1 MPVFADISITNE
13 YDELWHSCL
22 EYIRYHCQN
31 DPLYQNYLWY
41 NSQYMMRYQLDA
53 VKRLNL
59 PASFISREG
68 NYKKSFQKYI
78 NLVNTYN
85 NTNFIL
91 LDGLYAV
98 CGPMIE
104 IPDSCKQMIAVNI
117 SNSTDPDYF
126 ICNSTILKKVNDE

>member
-1 MPVFADISITNE
+1 
-13 YDELWHSCL
+13 
-22 EYIRYHCQN
+22 
-31 DPLYQNYLWY
+31 
-41 NSQYMMRYQLDA
+41 MMRYQLDA

-68 NYKKSFQKYI
+68 NYKKSFQKYV

-98 CGPMIE
+98 CGPMNE
-104 IPDSCKQMIAVNI
+104 VPDSCKQMIAVNV
-117 SNSTDPDYF
+117 NDKVDLEYF
-126 ICNSTILKKVNDE
+126 ICNNTKLRKV